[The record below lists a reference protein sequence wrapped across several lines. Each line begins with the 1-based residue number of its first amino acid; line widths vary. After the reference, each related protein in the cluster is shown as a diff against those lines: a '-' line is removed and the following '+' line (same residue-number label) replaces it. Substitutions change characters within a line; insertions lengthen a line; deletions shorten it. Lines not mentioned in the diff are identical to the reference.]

1 MSIKTI
7 QYFFGQWYTELMQ
20 NKKVRIGAVGVGNR
34 LVGVLR
40 RLLEA
45 DTRIELV
52 AIADPDVESREHARK
67 SLGLPGL
74 EVRELDAILEDE
86 SIEWLFIGSPNC
98 FHPEQIIAGFNAGK
112 HVFCE
117 KPLATD
123 ISRIQEVVDSWKRS
137 GRTFAFGLVLRY
149 SPIYQKCREILESGA
164 LGKIVS
170 LEFNETLTPAHG
182 GYIHGNWR
190 RKRELAGTHILEKCC
205 HDLDLCL
212 WLVESHPQRV
222 ASFGG
227 LNFFI
232 PENRYLGEE
241 LRDPKTGGSIFE
253 TWEDR
258 HRVNPFGEDKDI
270 LDNQVVIMEFA
281 NQVRASFHTNCNA
294 SLIER
299 RFYIVGTMGT
309 LKADA
314 RTGIIEYKSIRPGD
328 ASTVIDFEGKGGH
341 AGGDS
346 YMAEQLAKTLTEGVP
361 PAAGMAEAIRSLVTA
376 AAIDKAQDL
385 GQVYDLREDW
395 KRLVDS
401 CS

>member
-1 MSIKTI
+1 
-7 QYFFGQWYTELMQ
+7 MQ
-20 NKKVRIGAVGVGNR
+20 NRKVRIGVVGAGNR
-34 LVGVLR
+34 MVGVLR
-40 RLLEA
+40 RLLAA
-45 DTRIELV
+45 DPRIELV
-52 AIADPDVESREHARK
+52 AIADPDVESHEHARS
-67 SLGLPGL
+67 SLGLPDL
-74 EVRELDAILEDE
+74 EVREFEEILKDD

-98 FHPEQIIAGFNAGK
+98 FHTEQIIAGFKAGK

-123 ISRIQEVVDSWKRS
+123 ISQVQEVVSVWKQS
-137 GRTFAFGLVLRY
+137 QRTFAFGLVLRY
-149 SPIYQKCREILESGA
+149 SPIYQKCREILQSGV
-164 LGKIVS
+164 LGKIIS
-170 LEFNETLTPAHG
+170 LEFNETLTPSHG

-227 LNFFI
+227 LNFFV

-241 LRDPKTGGSIFE
+241 LRDPKSGTSIFE
-253 TWEDR
+253 TWADR
-258 HRVNPFGEDKDI
+258 GRVNPFGEDKDI

-294 SLIER
+294 ALVER
-299 RFYIVGTMGT
+299 RFYIVGSLGT

-314 RTGIIEYKSIRPGD
+314 RTGIIEYKSIRPG
-328 ASTVIDFEGKGGH
+328 AVSTVIDFEGKGGH

-346 YMAEQLAKTLTEGVP
+346 YMAEQLAKTLTEGTP

-376 AAIDKAQDL
+376 TAIDRAQDQ

-395 KRLVDS
+395 RKLVES
-401 CS
+401 VG